1 MWVTESRR
9 FVISF
14 TCPTSRKTRPWKQ
27 RTLVFVRIHP
37 RTSLPVSQNETAEP
51 RRHLIQRVVIS
62 RCPTRHRVLGRLGP
76 SCAELLKFIWHNA
89 SPPSIWRFAVRR
101 LDRITLR
108 LLRSGL
114 DRLSVIDRDYDN
126 CEGRSG
132 IVTHSRQR
140 ARKLVVA
147 KC

>member
-76 SCAELLKFIWHNA
+76 SCAELLKFISHND
-89 SPPSIWRFAVRR
+89 SPPSIWRFAYAV
-101 LDRITLR
+101 LIAFLSSTGITTTVKGVPASSLTVG
-108 LLRSGL
+108 S
-114 DRLSVIDRDYDN
+114 
-126 CEGRSG
+126 
-132 IVTHSRQR
+132 
-140 ARKLVVA
+140 
-147 KC
+147 